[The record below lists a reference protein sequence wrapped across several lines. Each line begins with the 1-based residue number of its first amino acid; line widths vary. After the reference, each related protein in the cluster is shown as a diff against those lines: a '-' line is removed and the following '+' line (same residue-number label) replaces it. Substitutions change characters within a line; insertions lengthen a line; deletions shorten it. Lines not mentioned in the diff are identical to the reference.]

1 MKKLSKKQITIG
13 VGSIAAVLAGA
24 IVVFANISA
33 SVDDNPWA
41 HALLAGKTGGSIAA
55 ESNKITVN
63 GDLRSNGKIS
73 IESDTVAVNGYA
85 AAVSSV
91 NADISEDNIYDNI
104 DSVAFPNVYDNVYE
118 IAGEYSVS
126 ENDAVSY
133 SSDNLIL
140 PDMANS
146 SEQLNINVSAET
158 APSADAGL
166 SIGGKIGAFGAG
178 FFAKT
183 YSNHEKWNKIFPV
196 LYKTENGE
204 TNSLVELG
212 RNSNFIPLKEQGV
225 GDSWSDCDEL
235 PNDAISNNF
244 TETQLTEYISS
255 LKTDNPVT
263 SICSEGSVI
272 IQANNTVNPESAEDA
287 KKIVVEGGHFSLDGD
302 YSSLEEIRFDS
313 WGGSQLI
320 GSYPNLKY
328 IYKSSWSDLNLVG
341 DFPSLEC
348 IYMVGGQLLLGSGD
362 QGFSADGVRIIND
375 YGPIAIYTAKD
386 VNITNSEIVTSQMI
400 LMRGAGADK
409 PGSVFNSE
417 NTIMAAKYGIMFE
430 DMNDLNVRR
439 YSKLPVYYSVYPMSV
454 INCNFR
460 LLQGTFVINNNA
472 IIMTNAN
479 IDKFRGFMFSPEGI
493 DEYRNSSAVGFY
505 LNTYA
510 YNISPNINNLNKQ
523 PNGSEEIGRI
533 SSFEYA
539 EFPRELIDKISDSTV
554 FLADLSDPD
563 NEFEIGESNK
573 KPGELSIGKF
583 IFADGNISISADT
596 LVDQDNSF
604 TVIASKHGNI
614 TINVTDSA
622 DITAIIYAPNGK
634 VTITG
639 GAYNIKGRIFAC
651 DIEINTDTFEIT
663 SGDEDIS
670 NLGFTYDNNNIN
682 NSSDN
687 ESSNNSDSGE
697 DDNIEDSSKTDSGD
711 DHNYDDSSDADSN
724 SDVSSDDNSST
735 DANDDSSNSSPDDS
749 IDDSSSDTDDSS
761 SVDHNHR
768 EGFTEPEYE
777 YDLLN
782 RLIKVTYDENN
793 YIEYEYDA
801 NGNITEIVTV
811 KDGEIQ
817 HLEDE
822 E

>member
-1 MKKLSKKQITIG
+1 MKKSKAVKVGAGVVSLITAF
-13 VGSIAAVLAGA
+13 SMAAVALYS
-24 IVVFANISA
+24 NSKL
-33 SVDDNPWA
+33 SDNPWN
-41 HALLAGKTGGSIAA
+41 HALLAGDPNGNITTK
-55 ESNKITVN
+55 SNNITVN
-63 GDLRSNGKIS
+63 GNIRSNGNIS
-73 IESDTVAVNGYA
+73 LKSETVAVNGYA

-91 NADISEDNIYDNI
+91 NADVSEDNIYENVDGI
-104 DSVAFPNVYDNVYE
+104 AFPNVYDNVYE
-118 IAGEYSVS
+118 IAGEYSLPV
-126 ENDAVSY
+126 NNATLY
-133 SSDNLIL
+133 SSYNLAL
-140 PDMANS
+140 ANMADS
-146 SEQLNINVSAET
+146 SNQLNINVSAET
-158 APSADAGL
+158 APSADAGS
-166 SIGGKIGAFGAG
+166 SIDGKIGAFGAR

-183 YSNHEKWNKIFPV
+183 YSNPEKWNKIFPV

-212 RNSNFIPLKEQGV
+212 RNSNFIPLEEQGV

-362 QGFSADGVRIIND
+362 QGFSADGVKIIND

-409 PGSVFNSE
+409 TGSAFNSE

-430 DMNDLNVRR
+430 DMNDSNVRR
-439 YSKLPVYYSVYPMSV
+439 YNRLPVYYSVYPMSV

-460 LLQGTFVINNNA
+460 LLQGAFINNNNA
-472 IIMTNAN
+472 IIMANAN

-505 LNTYA
+505 VNTYA

-533 SSFEYA
+533 SSIEYSA
-539 EFPRELIDKISDSTV
+539 FPRELIDKISDSTE
-554 FLADLSDPD
+554 FLADLSDSD
-563 NEFEIGESNK
+563 NEFEIGESDK
-573 KPGELSIGKF
+573 KPGELSVGRY

-596 LVDQDNSF
+596 LVDQDDSF
-604 TVIASKHGNI
+604 TVIASKNGNI

-651 DIEINTDTFEIT
+651 DVEINTDTFEIT

-670 NLGFTYDNNNIN
+670 NLGFTYDNNIN
-682 NSSDN
+682 NSSDD

-711 DHNYDDSSDADSN
+711 NHNDDDSSGADSN
-724 SDVSSDDNSST
+724 SDESSDCNSST
-735 DANDDSSNSSPDDS
+735 DGNDDSSGSSPDDS
-749 IDDSSSDTDDSS
+749 REDSSSDTDDSS
-761 SVDHNHR
+761 SSDQSHR

-793 YIEYEYDA
+793 YIEYTYDA
-801 NGNITEIVTV
+801 NGNITEIITV

-817 HLEDE
+817 QLEDAE
-822 E
+822 

>member
-1 MKKLSKKQITIG
+1 MKKSKAVKVGAGVVSLITAF
-13 VGSIAAVLAGA
+13 SMAAVALYS
-24 IVVFANISA
+24 NSKL
-33 SVDDNPWA
+33 SDNPWN
-41 HALLAGKTGGSIAA
+41 HALLAGDPNGNITTK
-55 ESNKITVN
+55 SNNITVN
-63 GDLRSNGKIS
+63 GNIRSNGNIS
-73 IESDTVAVNGYA
+73 LKSETVAVNGYA

-91 NADISEDNIYDNI
+91 NADVSEDNIYENVDGI
-104 DSVAFPNVYDNVYE
+104 AFPNVYDNVYE
-118 IAGEYSVS
+118 IAGEYSLPV
-126 ENDAVSY
+126 NNATLY
-133 SSDNLIL
+133 SSDNLAL
-140 PDMANS
+140 ANMADS
-146 SEQLNINVSAET
+146 SNQLNINVSAET
-158 APSADAGL
+158 APSADAGS
-166 SIGGKIGAFGAG
+166 SIDGKIGAFGAG

-183 YSNHEKWNKIFPV
+183 YSNPEKWNKIFPV

-212 RNSNFIPLKEQGV
+212 RNSNFIPLEEQGV

-328 IYKSSWSDLNLVG
+328 IYKTSWSDLNLVG

-362 QGFSADGVRIIND
+362 QGFSADGVKIIND

-409 PGSVFNSE
+409 PVSVFNSE

-430 DMNDLNVRR
+430 DMNDSNVRR

-533 SSFEYA
+533 SAFEYA

-554 FLADLSDPD
+554 FLADLNDSDD
-563 NEFEIGESNK
+563 GFEIGESNK
-573 KPGELSIGKF
+573 KPGELSVGKY
-583 IFADGNISISADT
+583 IFANGNISISADT

-604 TVIASKHGNI
+604 TVIASKNGNI

-622 DITAIIYAPNGK
+622 DLTAIIYAPNGK

-651 DIEINTDTFEIT
+651 DVEINTDTFEIT

-670 NLGFTYDNNNIN
+670 NLGFTYDNNIN
-682 NSSDN
+682 NSSDD

-711 DHNYDDSSDADSN
+711 NHNDDDSSGADSN
-724 SDVSSDDNSST
+724 SDESSDCNSST
-735 DANDDSSNSSPDDS
+735 DGNDDSSGSSPDDS
-749 IDDSSSDTDDSS
+749 REDSSSDTDDSS
-761 SVDHNHR
+761 SSDQSHR

-782 RLIKVTYDENN
+782 RLIKVIYDEDN
-793 YIEYEYDA
+793 YIEYTYDA
-801 NGNITEIVTV
+801 NGNITEIIIV
-811 KDGEIQ
+811 KDGQIEQ
-817 HLEDE
+817 LEDE

>member
-1 MKKLSKKQITIG
+1 MKKSKAVKVGAGVVSLITAF
-13 VGSIAAVLAGA
+13 SMAAVALYS
-24 IVVFANISA
+24 NSKL
-33 SVDDNPWA
+33 SDNPWN
-41 HALLAGKTGGSIAA
+41 HALLAGDPNGNITTK
-55 ESNKITVN
+55 SNNITVN
-63 GDLRSNGKIS
+63 GNIRSNGNIS
-73 IESDTVAVNGYA
+73 IKSETVAVNGYA

-91 NADISEDNIYDNI
+91 NADVSEDNIYENVDGI
-104 DSVAFPNVYDNVYE
+104 AFPNVYDNVYE
-118 IAGEYSVS
+118 IAGEYSLPV
-126 ENDAVSY
+126 NNATLY
-133 SSDNLIL
+133 SSDNLAL
-140 PDMANS
+140 ANMADS
-146 SEQLNINVSAET
+146 SNQLNINVSAET
-158 APSADAGL
+158 APSADAGS
-166 SIGGKIGAFGAG
+166 SIDGKIGAFGAG

-183 YSNHEKWNKIFPV
+183 YSNPEKWNKIFPV

-212 RNSNFIPLKEQGV
+212 RNSNFIPLEEQGV

-263 SICSEGSVI
+263 SICSEGSVT
-272 IQANNTVNPESAEDA
+272 IQANNTVDPESAEGA
-287 KKIVVEGGHFSLDGD
+287 KKIIVEGGHFSLNGNYD
-302 YSSLEEIRFDS
+302 SLEEIRFNS

-328 IYKSSWSDLNLVG
+328 IYKTSGSDLNLVG

-348 IYMVGGQLLLGSGD
+348 VYMLGGQLLLGSGD
-362 QGFSADGVRIIND
+362 QGFNANGVKIIND
-375 YGPIAIYTAKD
+375 YGPIVVYTAKD
-386 VNITNSEIVTSQMI
+386 VNLTNSELATTQMI

-409 PGSVFNSE
+409 TGSAFNSE

-430 DMNDLNVRR
+430 DMNDSNVRR
-439 YSKLPVYYSVYPMSV
+439 YNRLPVYYSVYPMSV

-460 LLQGTFVINNNA
+460 LLQGAFINNNNA
-472 IIMTNAN
+472 IIMANAN

-505 LNTYA
+505 VNTYA

-533 SSFEYA
+533 SSIEYSA
-539 EFPRELIDKISDSTV
+539 FPRELIDKISDSTE
-554 FLADLSDPD
+554 FLADLSDSD
-563 NEFEIGESNK
+563 NEFEIGESDK
-573 KPGELSIGKF
+573 KPGELSVGRY

-596 LVDQDNSF
+596 LVDQDDSF
-604 TVIASKHGNI
+604 TVIASKNGNI
-614 TINVTDSA
+614 IINVTDSA

-639 GAYNIKGRIFAC
+639 GAYNISGRIFAR
-651 DIEINTDTFEIT
+651 DVEIDTDVFEIT
-663 SGDEDIS
+663 AGDEDIS
-670 NLGFTYDNNNIN
+670 YLGFTYDKNT
-682 NSSDN
+682 NSSSENDN
-687 ESSNNSDSGE
+687 SDNSDSSN
-697 DDNIEDSSKTDSGD
+697 DDTSDDSSKTDSED
-711 DHNYDDSSDADSN
+711 EHNDDDSSDSGSN
-724 SDVSSDDNSST
+724 SDESLDDNSST
-735 DANDDSSNSSPDDS
+735 GGDDDSSGSTSDDSGDDLSSNTDDSSNS
-749 IDDSSSDTDDSS
+749 
-761 SVDHNHR
+761 DHSHR

-793 YIEYEYDA
+793 YIEYTYDA
-801 NGNITEIVTV
+801 NGNITEIITV

-817 HLEDE
+817 QLEDAE
-822 E
+822 

>member
-1 MKKLSKKQITIG
+1 MKKSKAVKVGAGVVSLITAF
-13 VGSIAAVLAGA
+13 SMAAVALYS
-24 IVVFANISA
+24 NSKL
-33 SVDDNPWA
+33 SDNPWN
-41 HALLAGKTGGSIAA
+41 HALLAGDPNGNITTK
-55 ESNKITVN
+55 SNNITVN
-63 GDLRSNGKIS
+63 GNIRSNGNIS
-73 IESDTVAVNGYA
+73 LKSETVAVNGYA

-91 NADISEDNIYDNI
+91 NADVSEDNIYENVDGI
-104 DSVAFPNVYDNVYE
+104 AFPNVYDNVYE
-118 IAGEYSVS
+118 IAGEYSLPV
-126 ENDAVSY
+126 NNATLY
-133 SSDNLIL
+133 SSDNLAL
-140 PDMANS
+140 ANMADS
-146 SEQLNINVSAET
+146 LDQLNINVSAET
-158 APSADAGL
+158 APSADAGS
-166 SIGGKIGAFGAG
+166 SIDGKIGAFGAG

-183 YSNHEKWNKIFPV
+183 YSNPEKWNKIFPV

-212 RNSNFIPLKEQGV
+212 QNSNFIPLREQSVNG
-225 GDSWSDCDEL
+225 SWIDYDKL
-235 PNDAISNNF
+235 PGAAISNNF
-244 TETQLTEYISS
+244 SETQLTEYITS
-255 LKTDNPVT
+255 LKADNPVT
-263 SICSEGSVI
+263 SICSEGSVT
-272 IQANNTVNPESAEDA
+272 IQANNTVDPESAEGA
-287 KKIVVEGGHFSLDGD
+287 KKIIVEGGHFSLNGNYD
-302 YSSLEEIRFDS
+302 SLEEIRFNS

-328 IYKSSWSDLNLVG
+328 IYKTSGSDLNLVG

-362 QGFSADGVRIIND
+362 QGFSADGVKIIND

-409 PGSVFNSE
+409 TGSAFNSE

-430 DMNDLNVRR
+430 DMNDSNVRR
-439 YSKLPVYYSVYPMSV
+439 YNRLPVYYSVYPMSV

-460 LLQGTFVINNNA
+460 LLQGAFINNNNA
-472 IIMTNAN
+472 IIMANAN

-505 LNTYA
+505 VNTYA

-533 SSFEYA
+533 SSIEYSA
-539 EFPRELIDKISDSTV
+539 FPRELIDKISDSTE
-554 FLADLSDPD
+554 FLADLSDSD
-563 NEFEIGESNK
+563 NEFEIGESDK
-573 KPGELSIGKF
+573 KPGELSVGRY

-596 LVDQDNSF
+596 LVDQDDSF
-604 TVIASKHGNI
+604 TVIASKNGNI

-651 DIEINTDTFEIT
+651 DVEINTDTFEIT

-670 NLGFTYDNNNIN
+670 NLGFTYDNNIN
-682 NSSDN
+682 NSSDD

-711 DHNYDDSSDADSN
+711 NHNDDDSSGADSN
-724 SDVSSDDNSST
+724 SDESSDCNSST
-735 DANDDSSNSSPDDS
+735 DGNDDSSGSSPDDS
-749 IDDSSSDTDDSS
+749 REDSSSDTDDSS
-761 SVDHNHR
+761 SSDQSHR

-793 YIEYEYDA
+793 YIEYTYDA
-801 NGNITEIVTV
+801 NGNITEIITV

-817 HLEDE
+817 QLEDAE
-822 E
+822 